1 LEPVQELPLY
11 AARVT
16 RVRSPVQIREVDRER
31 ARARPGSA
39 VRERAVGIVPD
50 AAAPG
55 NVRLQVG
62 LGEPELVEEAV
73 LDDVGLVV
81 LILGPALQVTST
93 DVPNL

>member
-1 LEPVQELPLY
+1 
-11 AARVT
+11 
-16 RVRSPVQIREVDRER
+16 
-31 ARARPGSA
+31 
-39 VRERAVGIVPD
+39 
-50 AAAPG
+50 
-55 NVRLQVG
+55 VRLQVG